1 MPRISLLAGAPYTY
15 AADFVLTAKRALAQ
29 NPLESTMFVV
39 HFLAGRQ
46 WRGRRHSSV
55 GARRCGHEGLARRK
69 SDVQLLHRS
78 ALVYSGNTGTAVIC
92 MPGRLHA
99 RLAERIV
106 GTAMCRLNPTPGNKI
121 LCTKA
126 ALKQAIL
133 AAVDEAH
140 EIGFLA
146 GQQRTV
152 RRTYSSWQRG
162 PARLDGHPA
171 R

>member
-1 MPRISLLAGAPYTY
+1 
-15 AADFVLTAKRALAQ
+15 
-29 NPLESTMFVV
+29 
-39 HFLAGRQ
+39 
-46 WRGRRHSSV
+46 
-55 GARRCGHEGLARRK
+55 
-69 SDVQLLHRS
+69 
-78 ALVYSGNTGTAVIC
+78 
-92 MPGRLHA
+92 
-99 RLAERIV
+99 
-106 GTAMCRLNPTPGNKI
+106 MCRLNPTPGNKI